1 MVADV
6 FEDLGDTFIQFNGWR
21 CVSCGEILDPVIESN
36 RATTMLVGGGRPR
49 K

>member
-1 MVADV
+1 MVSDV
-6 FEDLGDTFIQFNGWR
+6 FADLGDTFIEFSGWR

-36 RATTMLVGGGRPR
+36 RASTTLVGTGRSR